1 MAHNGLLLGSE
12 FVSGGTSQLG
22 SDSME
27 DENWDDNSKYR
38 MDNYPVV
45 QRCYQVRKHAVL
57 DTGCQF
63 LDTFH

>member
-45 QRCYQVRKHAVL
+45 
-57 DTGCQF
+57 
-63 LDTFH
+63 